1 MFIPYLSNAFNIE
14 NKDLENIEN
23 IETFNIENIE
33 NKDLENLTLQIL
45 KKIDIS
51 HWVKTQRSKIV
62 IIKLFRRKDAS
73 KIRSEKK
80 KLMGENLTSLG
91 ISTPVYINDSLC
103 IYYKKLWAKC
113 KKLHNNKL
121 IYFVNR
127 IYLKIILRITEKFC
141 FIVFCCCCC
150 CGCC

>member
-1 MFIPYLSNAFNIE
+1 MPYLSNAFNIE

-62 IIKLFRRKDAS
+62 IIK
-73 KIRSEKK
+73 
-80 KLMGENLTSLG
+80 
-91 ISTPVYINDSLC
+91 
-103 IYYKKLWAKC
+103 
-113 KKLHNNKL
+113 
-121 IYFVNR
+121 
-127 IYLKIILRITEKFC
+127 
-141 FIVFCCCCC
+141 
-150 CGCC
+150 